1 MKRPSEQRVIVDS
14 RYDGY
19 DVGDEIGGL
28 FIVHYAP
35 KFTYD
40 FPIYDILGL
49 SMRAQIS
56 VPTYSSSALRNFIT
70 IHQCYFNNRIN

>member
-19 DVGDEIGGL
+19 DVGDEIRGL

-56 VPTYSSSALRNFIT
+56 YYLQQLSIAQLHHNSPMLLQQSN
-70 IHQCYFNNRIN
+70 